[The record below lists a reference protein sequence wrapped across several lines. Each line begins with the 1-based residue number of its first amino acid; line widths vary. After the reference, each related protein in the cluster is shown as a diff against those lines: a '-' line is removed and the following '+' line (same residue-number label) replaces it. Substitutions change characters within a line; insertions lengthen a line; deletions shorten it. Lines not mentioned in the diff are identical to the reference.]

1 MSEYLKNRL
10 LSLQHDFRRS
20 AVWSF
25 QSLDRLIKNDLYFR
39 HQARHSRQAQMPAA
53 AVASASCLNPSEA
66 GGTAAAAATRK
77 RPAPGQEPLGAGSED
92 TPPRE
97 RDAYAM
103 LFGRVDPRHIPE
115 SGSWWKGRQNELV
128 SVSDDHEHGQMTSM
142 VTVTQNDLAP
152 ELIAHAR
159 RGPCAVPTQEK
170 KFAYLLTRRAPS
182 DKRPNIQED
191 ATAAVLFY

>member
-1 MSEYLKNRL
+1 
-10 LSLQHDFRRS
+10 
-20 AVWSF
+20 
-25 QSLDRLIKNDLYFR
+25 
-39 HQARHSRQAQMPAA
+39 MPAA

-66 GGTAAAAATRK
+66 SGTAAAAANRK
-77 RPAPGQEPLGAGSED
+77 QPAPGQEPFGAGYED
-92 TPPRE
+92 TLPRE

-115 SGSWWKGRQNELV
+115 AGSWWKGKQTELV

-159 RGPCAVPTQEK
+159 RGPCAVPTQEE
-170 KFAYLLTRRAPS
+170 KFADLLTRRAPS
-182 DKRPNIQED
+182 DQRPNIQED
-191 ATAAVLFY
+191 ATAAVFFISGACAL

>member
-20 AVWSF
+20 TVWSF

-39 HQARHSRQAQMPAA
+39 HQARKRDAA
-53 AVASASCLNPSEA
+53 CLNPSEA

-77 RPAPGQEPLGAGSED
+77 RPSPGQEPLGAGSDD
-92 TPPRE
+92 TLPRE

-103 LFGRVDPRHIPE
+103 LFGRVDPRNLPE
-115 SGSWWKGRQNELV
+115 SGSWGKGRQTELV
-128 SVSDDHEHGQMTSM
+128 SVSDDHEHGQMASM

-159 RGPCAVPTQEK
+159 RGPCAVPTAEE
-170 KFAYLLTRRAPS
+170 KFAYLLTRRGPS
-182 DKRPNIQED
+182 DKRSKIQED
-191 ATAAVLFY
+191 ARAAVLF

>member
-20 AVWSF
+20 TVWSF
-25 QSLDRLIKNDLYFR
+25 QSLDRLIKNDIYFR

-66 GGTAAAAATRK
+66 SGTAAAAASRK
-77 RPAPGQEPLGAGSED
+77 RPAPGQEPLGAASED
-92 TPPRE
+92 TLPQE

-115 SGSWWKGRQNELV
+115 SGSWWKGRR
-128 SVSDDHEHGQMTSM
+128 T
-142 VTVTQNDLAP
+142 
-152 ELIAHAR
+152 
-159 RGPCAVPTQEK
+159 
-170 KFAYLLTRRAPS
+170 
-182 DKRPNIQED
+182 
-191 ATAAVLFY
+191 